1 MNPLGILG
9 CNCRTLYI
17 CNIPNWWFCKSLKY
31 VVAVTTSAS
40 ILKCSSPLMLAATV
54 CVVVRVWWRY
64 AVCGDVKV
72 GVGVC
77 SVGGDVKVEWVCVM

>member
-1 MNPLGILG
+1 MNPLICILG
-9 CNCRTLYI
+9 CNSRALNWSI
-17 CNIPNWWFCKSLKY
+17 NVPNWWFCKSLKY

-54 CVVVRVWWRY
+54 CVE
-64 AVCGDVKV
+64 V

-77 SVGGDVKVEWVCVM
+77 VVCMCGSVEVGVLCSVWYVWVWRGV